1 MSNDNTLLITG
12 ANVWCDDSFR
22 LCDVVV
28 SNGMIVET
36 AEKIDADKYPGCKV
50 IDATGKYLVP
60 GLVDMHVHFRE
71 PGYSYKETI
80 KDGSAAAAA
89 GGFTTVC
96 TMPNLNPAPDSPDN
110 LRRQLDII
118 NRDAIV
124 NVIPY
129 ATITR
134 KRMGHE
140 LVDYATLAPYVA
152 GFSDDGT
159 GVQDEEVMRAAMK
172 GIAPTGKILAAHC
185 EVEALLN
192 RGYIHDGEY
201 ARAHGHRGI
210 CSESEWKEIERDIIL
225 AEETHCRLHVCHIST
240 KESVEL
246 IRRAKE
252 RGVLVTCETGPH
264 YLTFCDEDLQ
274 EEGRFKMNPPI
285 RSRADRDALRQGIID
300 GTIDAIATDHAPHS
314 AEEKGKG
321 LEKSAMGVVGL
332 ETAFAAV
339 YTTMVKTGLISME
352 RLVEIMSV
360 NPRKILGLPCSDG
373 IKAGNPA
380 DITILDTE
388 TEQIVDPAT
397 FRTKGRATPYAGMLL
412 QGSVAALLYK
422 GVQVL

>member
-1 MSNDNTLLITG
+1 
-12 ANVWCDDSFR
+12 
-22 LCDVVV
+22 
-28 SNGMIVET
+28 
-36 AEKIDADKYPGCKV
+36 
-50 IDATGKYLVP
+50 
-60 GLVDMHVHFRE
+60 MHVHFRE

-412 QGSVAALLYK
+412 QGSIAALLYK

>member
-201 ARAHGHRGI
+201 ARAHEHRGI

-412 QGSVAALLYK
+412 QGSIAALLYK

>member
-96 TMPNLNPAPDSPDN
+96 TMPNLNPAPDAPDN

-412 QGSVAALLYK
+412 QGSIAALLYK

>member
-1 MSNDNTLLITG
+1 MERIILKGGTVVRGGGSVRADIAVRGGVIERIADDITVG
-12 ANVWCDDSFR
+12 AGDRAIDCAGR
-22 LCDVVV
+22 
-28 SNGMIVET
+28 IV
-36 AEKIDADKYPGCKV
+36 AS
-50 IDATGKYLVP
+50 
-60 GLVDMHVHFRE
+60 GLVDLHVHLRE
-71 PGYSYKETI
+71 PGFSAKETI
-80 KDGSAAAAA
+80 ATGTAAAAR

-96 TMPNLNPAPDSPDN
+96 AMPNLDPAPDSTEN
-110 LRRQLDII
+110 LRRERDII
-118 NRDAIV
+118 ARDAKIKV
-124 NVIPY
+124 LPY
-129 ATITR
+129 ATITLGR
-134 KRMGHE
+134 KGERS
-140 LVDYATLAPYVA
+140 VDFAALKPYVA

-285 RSRADRDALRQGIID
+285 RSRTDRDALRQGIID

>member
-412 QGSVAALLYK
+412 QGSIAALLYN

>member
-380 DITILDTE
+380 DITILTPRQNRLWIPLHSAQKDAPPRM
-388 TEQIVDPAT
+388 PACC
-397 FRTKGRATPYAGMLL
+397 FRGA
-412 QGSVAALLYK
+412 
-422 GVQVL
+422 

>member
-1 MSNDNTLLITG
+1 MERIILKGGTVVRGGGSVMADIAVRGGVIERIADDITVG
-12 ANVWCDDSFR
+12 AGDRAIDCAGR
-22 LCDVVV
+22 
-28 SNGMIVET
+28 IV
-36 AEKIDADKYPGCKV
+36 AS
-50 IDATGKYLVP
+50 
-60 GLVDMHVHFRE
+60 GLVDLHVHLRE
-71 PGYSYKETI
+71 PGFSAKETI
-80 KDGSAAAAA
+80 ATGTAAAAR

-96 TMPNLNPAPDSPDN
+96 AMPNLDPAPDSTEN
-110 LRRQLDII
+110 LRRERDII
-118 NRDAIV
+118 ARDAKIKV
-124 NVIPY
+124 LPY
-129 ATITR
+129 ATITLGR
-134 KRMGHE
+134 KGERS
-140 LVDYATLAPYVA
+140 VDFAALKPYVA

-412 QGSVAALLYK
+412 QGSIAALLYK

>member
-1 MSNDNTLLITG
+1 M
-12 ANVWCDDSFR
+12 
-22 LCDVVV
+22 
-28 SNGMIVET
+28 
-36 AEKIDADKYPGCKV
+36 
-50 IDATGKYLVP
+50 
-60 GLVDMHVHFRE
+60 
-71 PGYSYKETI
+71 
-80 KDGSAAAAA
+80 
-89 GGFTTVC
+89 
-96 TMPNLNPAPDSPDN
+96 
-110 LRRQLDII
+110 
-118 NRDAIV
+118 
-124 NVIPY
+124 
-129 ATITR
+129 
-134 KRMGHE
+134 
-140 LVDYATLAPYVA
+140 
-152 GFSDDGT
+152 
-159 GVQDEEVMRAAMK
+159 
-172 GIAPTGKILAAHC
+172 
-185 EVEALLN
+185 
-192 RGYIHDGEY
+192 
-201 ARAHGHRGI
+201 
-210 CSESEWKEIERDIIL
+210 
-225 AEETHCRLHVCHIST
+225 
-240 KESVEL
+240 
-246 IRRAKE
+246 
-252 RGVLVTCETGPH
+252 LVTCETGPH

-412 QGSVAALLYK
+412 QGSIAALLYK

>member
-1 MSNDNTLLITG
+1 
-12 ANVWCDDSFR
+12 
-22 LCDVVV
+22 
-28 SNGMIVET
+28 MIVET

-412 QGSVAALLYK
+412 QGSIAALLYK